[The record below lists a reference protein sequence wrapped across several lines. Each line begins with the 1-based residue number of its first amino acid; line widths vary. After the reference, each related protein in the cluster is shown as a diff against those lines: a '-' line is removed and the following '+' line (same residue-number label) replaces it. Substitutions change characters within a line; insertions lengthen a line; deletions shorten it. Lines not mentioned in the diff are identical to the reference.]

1 MLAEANVW
9 DQLTRVVK
17 LLLFIAYLLVVA
29 VWYLPLIHTN
39 ERLRKEMLR
48 NEGRIAKQAQTFKQL
63 RAATETLQHNP
74 KAMERLGRERLGYGK
89 PGETI
94 IRFEAPV
101 TTNSVVRP

>member
-1 MLAEANVW
+1 MLAETNVW
-9 DQLTRVVK
+9 DKLTRLVK

-39 ERLRKEMLR
+39 ERLREKMLS
-48 NEGRIAKQAQTFKQL
+48 NAEKIAKQEQTYKQL

-74 KAMERLGRERLGYGK
+74 KAMERLARERFGYGK

-94 IRFEAPV
+94 VRFDAPL
-101 TTNSVVRP
+101 TNGVARP